1 MTISELIDHFSTS
14 VIIWTPDNEYAS
26 DDWWT
31 AYRNKLR
38 AYLDDLQGD
47 REILESIMKKDWVT
61 GLGPVHPAGS
71 WEAVEHW
78 VDKRINMLFVV
89 NAYKYRHLYQLQTA
103 DYNPLWNVDGTTK
116 TTFDWDMTRTG
127 KDEVT
132 RSGEDKNVKTGN
144 QANAATG
151 TDTQTNSTTTYD
163 SSLDHKTDKS
173 EFLNGRTDT
182 LTFNSVTD
190 TRTYT
195 ALKDSREYTNLKD
208 KKGGTETVTRQGN
221 IGVTSTTQL
230 ENEEMDWA
238 ERLRLIELICSDIA
252 GAISY
257 LW

>member
-1 MTISELIDHFSTS
+1 MWFNRLIPSS
-14 VIIWTPDNEYAS
+14 PRQN
-26 DDWWT
+26 
-31 AYRNKLR
+31 
-38 AYLDDLQGD
+38 
-47 REILESIMKKDWVT
+47 
-61 GLGPVHPAGS
+61 
-71 WEAVEHW
+71 
-78 VDKRINMLFVV
+78 
-89 NAYKYRHLYQLQTA
+89 
-103 DYNPLWNVDGTTK
+103 
-116 TTFDWDMTRTG
+116 DWDMTRTG